1 MTFARRVFLT
11 AGIYGILIL
20 APRFFVP
27 TTNPQPELYYGFLG
41 AVLAWNL
48 TYLLIARDPA
58 RYRPLMLLG
67 SLGKANFAIAA
78 TVLWALG
85 RSPAIL
91 LAFAAIDAVFVA
103 LYMESWRRTAP
114 APAPRTSPDRVMR
127 ETGVL
132 VLDFGRSLE
141 RARN

>member
-11 AGIYGILIL
+11 AGLYGVLII
-20 APRFFVP
+20 APQFFVP

-67 SLGKANFAIAA
+67 SLGKANFAVAA
-78 TVLWALG
+78 TVLWILG
-85 RSPAIL
+85 RSPVFL
-91 LAFAAIDAVFVA
+91 LAFAGIDAILVA
-103 LYMESWRRTAP
+103 LYLESWRRTAP
-114 APAPRTSPDRVMR
+114 APEPARRPDRIAR

>member
-1 MTFARRVFLT
+1 MIFARRVFLT
-11 AGIYGILIL
+11 TGIYGILIL
-20 APRFFVP
+20 APQFFVP
-27 TTNPQPELYYGFLG
+27 TANPQPELYYGFLG

-67 SLGKANFAIAA
+67 SLGKANFAVAA
-78 TVLWALG
+78 TVLWILG
-85 RSPAIL
+85 RSPAFL
-91 LAFAAIDAVFVA
+91 LVFAAIDAVFVA
-103 LYMESWRRTAP
+103 LYVASWRRTAP
-114 APAPRTSPDRVMR
+114 AAAAPTCPDRIDQG
-127 ETGVL
+127 TGVL